1 MKKRKLAMSLAFLAA
16 FGIESAAFAA
26 DNPFATVPQQHWSYE
41 ALSELVH
48 NGLID
53 GYAEGDFKKDR
64 LISRYEMAMLTA
76 KAMSNIDKADA
87 ADKSQIVKLEGEFKD
102 ELTDMHVRIP
112 GMPAPQQAVA
122 AAPAVKK
129 ADAIQW
135 TGNIRIRYDH
145 KSDHS
150 DKKGDYTGTGVKD
163 TSYYYELTGKAQ
175 FGDGWGGL
183 MRFLGARDRDG
194 QDRGGQEN
202 TNGQFDMSRLYVY
215 GPVGPGILQVGRD
228 KGNGING
235 MVMNEYYTGLKY
247 SFGNKVK
254 ANFVYG
260 RPDSASST
268 RNTCTKDTTWVDD
281 RGINISNINPQDVG
295 IDFLQLDLTYPLSD
309 KTNIYAGFWHTMGK
323 GQTCYL
329 DTVTKVKGE
338 YEDTNIGEIAFDH
351 QIAPNLVFGADY
363 DKSSRDTQNK
373 AYNMSLTYR
382 NADKNIPHSW
392 STEFDYVHLE
402 KNAYIKSTFDIK
414 DNDYGRRGWQIIT
427 KYVPTKNVLWTT
439 RWLES
444 NYLTGASNSQVKES
458 WLRTQIEYFF

>member
-87 ADKSQIVKLEGEFKD
+87 ADKDQIVKLEGEFKD

-112 GMPAPQQAVA
+112 GMAAPAVA
-122 AAPAVKK
+122 AVPAVKK
-129 ADAIQW
+129 ADPIQW
-135 TGNIRIRYDH
+135 SGNIRIRYDH
-145 KSDHS
+145 KTDNT
-150 DKKGDYTGTGVKD
+150 DKSGDSCGTGVKD
-163 TSYYYELTGKAQ
+163 TSYYYELTGKTQ

-183 MRFLGARDRDG
+183 VRFLGAKDRDG

-228 KGNGING
+228 KANEINS

-247 SFGNKVK
+247 SFGNKMKV
-254 ANFVYG
+254 NFTYG
-260 RPDSASST
+260 SPDSASDT
-268 RNTCTKDTTWVDD
+268 RDTVTDKYWVDD
-281 RGINISNINPQDVG
+281 RGINVTNINPKNLG
-295 IDFLQLDLTYPLSD
+295 IDYLQLDMAYPLTE
-309 KTNIYAGFWHTMGK
+309 KTNIYAGFWHTIGK
-323 GQTCYL
+323 GKTCL
-329 DTVTKVKGE
+329 IDTKGTATGE
-338 YEDTNIGEIAFDH
+338 YENTNIGEIAFDH
-351 QIAPNLVFGADY
+351 KIAKNLVVGADY
-363 DKSSRDTQNK
+363 DKSSRSTQNE
-373 AYNMSLTYR
+373 AYNMSLVYR

-392 STEFDYVHLE
+392 STELDYVHLE

-414 DNDYGRRGWQIIT
+414 SNDYGRRGWQLIA

-439 RWLES
+439 RWLQS
-444 NYLTGASNSQVKES
+444 ADLTGAEITQTKEK